1 MIIDDVAS
9 KIESEKQNKQMS
21 INEVA
26 TKIESEKQKE

>member
-21 INEVA
+21 IHDVA
-26 TKIESEKQKE
+26 SKIESEKQN